1 MSARIL
7 QLHRA
12 TVVDIDT
19 VIIDHEPPLLPYNCV
34 VVTGDGQRL
43 NFTTLAE
50 SLGAAELNALSS
62 AHPHGVRFLDVKPIP
77 VLQLVDAVPEGN
89 AMDAYQ
95 AEQHAQLD
103 RRVQLA
109 ALIPASAVGL
119 VLAVGVAVVSALVM
133 SGARAS

>member
-7 QLHRA
+7 KLHRA
-12 TVVDIDT
+12 TVVDDIDT
-19 VIIDHEPPLLPYNCV
+19 VIIDNEPPLLPYNCV

-77 VLQLVDAVPEGN
+77 VLQLVDVVPDGN
-89 AMDAYQ
+89 AMDAYR
-95 AEQHAQLD
+95 AEQLD

-119 VLAVGVAVVSALVM
+119 VLAVAVAVVSALVM